1 MRKKVIAVSVGL
13 LFFALSIPAQ
23 AQPST
28 KLYRIG
34 YLSPRK
40 SIVLDW
46 RFVSGKSNLF
56 PDFAAELVH
65 LNVDAIVCQGIE
77 ATGAAKK
84 ASTTIPIVMSNA
96 DVDPVE
102 LGLIA
107 SLARPGGNVTGF
119 TSISSQLAG
128 KRLELLKEAVPKASR
143 IAIISRP
150 RAVGGAAESHVKETE
165 IAARALGIQLQSLE
179 ARGPEDLE
187 NAFRIARKNAQ
198 AMIVVAT
205 GGMINDQ
212 QRILDLVA
220 KTRLPVMYTNPEPV
234 ITGGLMSYAADL
246 PALARG
252 ATEYVDR
259 IFKGTKPADLPVQQ
273 PKKFEFVV
281 NLKAAKQIGVTVP
294 PNVLARADKVIR

>member
-1 MRKKVIAVSVGL
+1 MRKKVIAVSVCL

-34 YLSPRK
+34 YLSPRNQIARNEDAFRKRMNELGYVEGK

-46 RFVSGKSNLF
+46 RFVSGKPNLF
-56 PDFAAELVH
+56 PDFAAELVRF
-65 LNVDAIVCQGIE
+65 NVDAIVCQGIE

-107 SLARPGGNVTGF
+107 SLARPSGNVTGF
-119 TSISSQLAG
+119 TSISSDLAG

-198 AMIVVAT
+198 AVIVVAA
-205 GGMINDQ
+205 GGMIND
-212 QRILDLVA
+212 
-220 KTRLPVMYTNPEPV
+220 
-234 ITGGLMSYAADL
+234 
-246 PALARG
+246 
-252 ATEYVDR
+252 
-259 IFKGTKPADLPVQQ
+259 
-273 PKKFEFVV
+273 
-281 NLKAAKQIGVTVP
+281 
-294 PNVLARADKVIR
+294 